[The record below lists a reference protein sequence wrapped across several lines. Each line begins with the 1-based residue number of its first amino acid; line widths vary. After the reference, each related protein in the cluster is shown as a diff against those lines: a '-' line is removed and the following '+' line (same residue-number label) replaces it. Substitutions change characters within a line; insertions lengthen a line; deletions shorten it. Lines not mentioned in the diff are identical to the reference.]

1 MCGFYGRAGALSM
14 RGEMSTMARMESWLE
29 LRGLAKQYGAREA
42 VKGIS
47 LTFDRGQIVG
57 LLGPNGAGKSTLIGM
72 LTGLLAPSAGEILWE
87 GRPITAQRGT
97 WRRAL
102 GVVLEDL
109 SLFEY
114 LTVAENMRF
123 VGRLYGLAAAEAERR
138 AAELLAFLD
147 LADHADT
154 PASEASQG
162 TRRKLAFALAVL
174 HGPRILL
181 LDESLNGVDAL
192 TAARIKGLLRRTAAG
207 GVTVILSSHV
217 LDSLEGIV
225 ERCIIVHRGIV
236 ALDTSMGAVRAS
248 GRTLEHVY
256 TSVISGA
263 REAPA
268 LSWLP

>member
-1 MCGFYGRAGALSM
+1 MI
-14 RGEMSTMARMESWLE
+14 TMARMESSWLE
-29 LRGLAKQYGAREA
+29 LRGLAKQYGRREA
-42 VKGIS
+42 VKGVS
-47 LTFDRGQIVG
+47 LTLHRGQIVG

-87 GRPITAQRGT
+87 GRPIRDRQPE

-114 LTVAENMRF
+114 LSVAENMRF
-123 VGRLYGLAAAEAERR
+123 VGTLYGLAASEAERR
-138 AAELLAFLD
+138 AADLLAFLD

-154 PASEASQG
+154 PAAEASQG

-192 TAARIKGLLRRTAAG
+192 TASRIKGLLRRCAAG

-217 LDSLEGIV
+217 LDALESIV
-225 ERCIIVHRGIV
+225 ERCVIVHRGKAV
-236 ALDTSMGAVRAS
+236 LDIPMSAVRES
-248 GRTLEHVY
+248 GRTLEQVY
-256 TSVISGA
+256 TSIIAEG
-263 REAPA
+263 EEPPA

>member
-1 MCGFYGRAGALSM
+1 M
-14 RGEMSTMARMESWLE
+14 RGEMITMARMESSWLE
-29 LRGLAKQYGAREA
+29 LRGLAKQYGKREA
-42 VKGIS
+42 VKGIT
-47 LTFDRGQIVG
+47 LTLDRGQIVG

-87 GRPITAQRGT
+87 GRPIRECRAP

-109 SLFEY
+109 SLFDY

-123 VGRLYGLAAAEAERR
+123 VARLYGLPAPEAERR

-147 LADHADT
+147 LRDHADT
-154 PASEASQG
+154 PAAEASQG

-192 TAARIKGLLRRTAAG
+192 TASRIKGLLRRCAAG

-217 LDSLEGIV
+217 LDALESIV
-225 ERCIIVHRGIV
+225 ERCVIVHRGAAV
-236 ALDTSMGAVRAS
+236 LDTSMSAVRES
-248 GRTLEHVY
+248 GRTLEQVY
-256 TSVISGA
+256 TSIISGGE
-263 REAPA
+263 EAPS

>member
-1 MCGFYGRAGALSM
+1 MRADLF
-14 RGEMSTMARMESWLE
+14 TMARMESPWLE
-29 LRGLAKQYGAREA
+29 LRGLAKQYGRREA

-47 LTFDRGQIVG
+47 LAFARGEIVG

-72 LTGLLAPSAGEILWE
+72 LTGLLGPTAGEILWE
-87 GRPITAQRGT
+87 GRPISERRPE

-114 LTVAENMRF
+114 LSVAENMRF
-123 VGRLYGLAAAEAERR
+123 VARLYGLAAPEAERR

-147 LADHADT
+147 LTEHADT
-154 PASEASQG
+154 PAAEASQG

-181 LDESLNGVDAL
+181 LDEALNGVDAL
-192 TAARIKGLLRRTAAG
+192 TASRIKGLLHRCAAR

-217 LDSLEGIV
+217 LDALESVV
-225 ERCIIVHRGIV
+225 ERCIIVHRGKA
-236 ALDTSMGAVRAS
+236 ALDTSMSAVRES
-248 GRTLEHVY
+248 GRSLEQVY
-256 TSVISGA
+256 TSIVAEGE
-263 REAPA
+263 EAPS
-268 LSWLP
+268 LSWLA

>member
-1 MCGFYGRAGALSM
+1 M
-14 RGEMSTMARMESWLE
+14 RGEMSTMARMDSTWLE
-29 LRGLAKQYGAREA
+29 LRGLTKQYGRREA

-47 LTFDRGQIVG
+47 LVVARGQIVG

-87 GRPITAQRGT
+87 GRSIHERRVD

-109 SLFEY
+109 SLFDY
-114 LTVAENMRF
+114 LTIRENMRF

-138 AAELLAFLD
+138 AAELVAFLD
-147 LADHADT
+147 LGDHAET
-154 PASEASQG
+154 PAAEASQG

-192 TAARIKGLLRRTAAG
+192 TASRIKGLLRRCAAG
-207 GVTVILSSHV
+207 GVTVILSSHA
-217 LDSLEGIV
+217 LDALESLV
-225 ERCIIVHRGIV
+225 ERCVIVHRGKAV
-236 ALDTSMGAVRAS
+236 LDESMSSVRAS
-248 GRTLEHVY
+248 GRSLEQVY
-256 TSVISGA
+256 TSIIAAGE
-263 REAPA
+263 EAPA